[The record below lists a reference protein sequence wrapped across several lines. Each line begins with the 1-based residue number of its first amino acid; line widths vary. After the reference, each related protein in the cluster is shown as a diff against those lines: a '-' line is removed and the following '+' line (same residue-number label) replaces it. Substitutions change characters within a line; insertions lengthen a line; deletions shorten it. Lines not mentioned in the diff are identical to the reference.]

1 MQMIRTAICSFG
13 MSGKVFH
20 APFIDLHPGFQLYA
34 VWERSKKAAAAIYP
48 NIISYDSYEAMLADS
63 NIDLVVVNTPNV
75 THYEH
80 AKQALLAGKHVVVEK
95 PFTATVAEAFELE
108 QLADKQDRII
118 SVYHNRRFDSG
129 FKTLQRIIESGVLG
143 EIKEAEFHFD
153 RYNLN
158 ISPKLHKETAVK
170 GTGIVYDLGSHII
183 DQALTLFGMPEAVFG
198 DIQIQRSIS
207 QVDDYFEILLFYP
220 HMRVRLKGGYLIVE
234 PVPAHVLHGTKGSF
248 LKSHADVQEAML
260 IAGHKPEGSDWG
272 TEPASAKGLLVL
284 MENGQPKKELVPSE
298 QGNYMEFY
306 DGLYNAISS
315 NIYDGHF
322 VPAGDGANVIRI
334 IEAAYQSRDEKK
346 IVEL

>member
-1 MQMIRTAICSFG
+1 MQTIRTAICSFG
-13 MSGKVFH
+13 MSGRVFH
-20 APFIDLHPGFQLYA
+20 APFINLHPHFELYA
-34 VWERSKKAAAAIYP
+34 VWERSKKTAAATYP
-48 NIISYDSYEAMLADS
+48 GIISYDTLEEMLADK

-75 THYEH
+75 THYEY

-108 QLADKQDRII
+108 QLADKQDRIL

-129 FKTLQRIIESGVLG
+129 FKTIQRILESGVLG
-143 EIKEAEFHFD
+143 EVKEAEFHFD
-153 RYNLN
+153 RYNQN
-158 ISPKLHKETAVK
+158 ISPKQHKETPVK

-183 DQALTLFGMPEAVFG
+183 DQALSLFGMPQAVFG
-198 DIQIQRSIS
+198 DIQIQREIS

-234 PVPAHVLHGTKGSF
+234 PVPAHVLHGTNGSF

-260 IAGHKPEGSDWG
+260 IAGHRPEGNDWG
-272 TEPASAKGLLVL
+272 KEPESARGLLVV

-315 NIYDGHF
+315 NIFDGDF
-322 VPAGDGANVIRI
+322 VTAGAGANVIRI
-334 IEAAYQSRDEKK
+334 IEAAYKSRDEKK
-346 IVEL
+346 IIEL